1 MALYECYKLMENEVQ
16 RLNEEVRQLRGAAE
30 AAALQAAEVQRLND
44 EVRRLQAEA
53 AAAAALQAA
62 EVQRLN
68 EEVQRLNEEVR
79 RLNEEARGQ
88 AISTQYLFDALNEER
103 EPRDTQDALEGALA
117 LVSCLVG
124 I

>member
-16 RLNEEVRQLRGAAE
+16 RLNDEVRRLNDEVRQLRGAE
-30 AAALQAAEVQRLND
+30 
-44 EVRRLQAEA
+44 
-53 AAAAALQAA
+53 AAALQAA

>member
-30 AAALQAAEVQRLND
+30 
-44 EVRRLQAEA
+44 
-53 AAAAALQAA
+53 AAALQAA